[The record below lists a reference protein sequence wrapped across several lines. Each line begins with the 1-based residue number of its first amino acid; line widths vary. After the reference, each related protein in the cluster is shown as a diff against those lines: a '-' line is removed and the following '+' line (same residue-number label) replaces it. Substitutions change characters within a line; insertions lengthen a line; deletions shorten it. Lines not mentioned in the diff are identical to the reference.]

1 MKKLLAGCALAML
14 ATTASAESRYDRKL
28 EQAVMDIVA
37 GKMGEIRGGLAF
49 NAEKIWIH
57 DKVATASTSLSIF
70 GGVTV
75 APSWKDG
82 LAPARE
88 RHFSGPG
95 VN

>member
-14 ATTASAESRYDRKL
+14 ATAASAESRYDRKL

-37 GKMGEIRGGLAF
+37 GKMGDIRGGLAF

-57 DKVATASTSLSIF
+57 DKVATASTGLSIL
-70 GGVTV
+70 GRVTV
-75 APSWKDG
+75 TDPWTDG
-82 LAPARE
+82 LAPAQE

>member
-37 GKMGEIRGGLAF
+37 GKMGEIRGGFAF
-49 NAEKIWIH
+49 NAEKIWVH
-57 DKVATASTSLSIF
+57 DKVATASTGLSF
-70 GGVTV
+70 GDVTIA
-75 APSWKDG
+75 APWKDG

-88 RHFSGPG
+88 RRFSSPG